1 MTAKREKR
9 SSLSVGFI
17 LVPEFTLIAFSG
29 FLEVL
34 RQAADEGD
42 RSRQV
47 HCTWTVMSRDLTPV
61 TSSSGVQIV
70 PWELFKEPRSFDYI
84 VIVGGLLPKNNSYD
98 TVILN
103 YLKKADLQ
111 GVNLV
116 GLCTGSFYMA
126 AAALM
131 KGRKACVHWYH
142 FQDFI
147 EAFPESAPVT
157 DELFII
163 DRNKL
168 TCPGGSSVVDL
179 ALWIIEKHLGKE
191 RVIKCLR
198 HLLLDWGRPH
208 NHPQTPFIKDYSSIS
223 DPRVRKA
230 LFFMEQN
237 LSRSL
242 TLDDI
247 ALHINTGVRQ
257 MERLFKIHIE
267 KSPLS
272 CFRDIRLAYGKWLLR
287 NTDKSVTEIAYECGF
302 ADSSHFSRWF
312 KNRYDLTPAAI
323 RRKQELTDGSADYE
337 TSASFHV

>member
-1 MTAKREKR
+1 MSSEVGKA

-17 LVPEFTLIAFSG
+17 LVSDFTLIAFSG

-47 HCTWTVMSRDLTPV
+47 NCSWTVMSRDLTPI

-70 PWELFKEPRSFDYI
+70 PWEQFRDPRSFDYI
-84 VIVGGLLPKNNSYD
+84 VIVGGLLFKTKSYD
-98 TVILN
+98 PFILN
-103 YLKKADLQ
+103 YLKKADLH

-116 GLCTGSFYMA
+116 GLCTGSFHMA
-126 AAALM
+126 AAGLM

-168 TCPGGSSVVDL
+168 TCPGGSSVIDL

-198 HLLLDWGRPH
+198 HLLMDWGRSH

-237 LSRSL
+237 LSGSL

-247 ALHINTGVRQ
+247 AIHINTGVRQ
-257 MERLFKIHIE
+257 MERLFKIHLQ
-267 KSPLS
+267 KSPLA
-272 CFRDIRLAYGKWLLR
+272 CFRDIRLAYGRWLLR
-287 NTDKSVTEIAYECGF
+287 NTEKSVTEIAYECGF
-302 ADSSHFSRWF
+302 ADSSHFARWF
-312 KNRYDLTPAAI
+312 KERYQLTPAAI
-323 RRKQELTDGSADYE
+323 RKKSY
-337 TSASFHV
+337 SASVSVTEASDSILS